1 MKGGGVVERGKW
13 KEIENPSPNQPV
25 LKKRRKLQLTNE
37 PKETQAPSKPHT
49 RSFAR
54 RCPIPIVQIESAKF
68 IAHNIDE
75 KKVKPWETDSYVK
88 EMKKQLKKSQHIIAQ
103 LYQENRELKRK
114 LTENTL
120 EAQLPQSKEIP
131 MQ

>member
-1 MKGGGVVERGKW
+1 V
-13 KEIENPSPNQPV
+13 IENPSLSQPV
-25 LKKRRKLQLTNE
+25 LKKRRNIQLTYE

-75 KKVKPWETDSYVK
+75 NKVKPWEKDVDVK
-88 EMKKQLKKSQHIIAQ
+88 DMKKQLKKYQHIIAQ
-103 LYQENRELKRK
+103 LYQENRELKNK
-114 LTENTL
+114 LT
-120 EAQLPQSKEIP
+120 
-131 MQ
+131 